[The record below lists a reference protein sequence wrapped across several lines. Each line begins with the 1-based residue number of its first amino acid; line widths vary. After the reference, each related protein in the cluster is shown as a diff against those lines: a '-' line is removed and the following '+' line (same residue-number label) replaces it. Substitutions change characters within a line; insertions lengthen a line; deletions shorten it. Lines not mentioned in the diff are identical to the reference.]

1 MDCEINWKERY
12 IELEEQMLE
21 MMKMTSGLI
30 EKETNAVRNSEDLYK
45 KTKEGPSISRLLYTN
60 IDDIL
65 EIIVISKANNPFFLF
80 ELIDEETKNVIYQK
94 SESQKNSCKFNVSG
108 LSSYRIR
115 VHVKNEEDEYYSNMK
130 ISKLINK
137 KVRVKA

>member
-1 MDCEINWKERY
+1 MDSEINWKERY

>member
-1 MDCEINWKERY
+1 MDSEINWKERY

-60 IDDIL
+60 IDDII

>member
-1 MDCEINWKERY
+1 MDSEINWKERY

-60 IDDIL
+60 IDNII